1 MSKAEARGG
10 TFTKYEQ
17 DDPGFIQDLRDSKE
31 AVAVAAKWLCNKG
44 YPVVMRPV
52 FERPTASDMREYADE
67 GDLEIIQR
75 IEVKRRQNLE
85 FTSKQDFPYPTVIV
99 DVCHAYDRAHPK
111 PYAYIIFNK
120 SMDRALIIEGRT
132 HGAWAKTRKQDRFK
146 NREREF
152 YECPLELA
160 HIVRLKTN

>member
-52 FERPTASDMREYADE
+52 FERPTASDM
-67 GDLEIIQR
+67 
-75 IEVKRRQNLE
+75 QNLE